1 MRYMTTY
8 FYHQVNV
15 NDLNKVD
22 AFLQK
27 YGLDNVDRDG
37 QNFLM
42 TAIIERKNIYKTSY
56 SSRS

>member
-1 MRYMTTY
+1 MTTY